1 MVPDLVAARS
11 VVVGTDG
18 SKPAAEALAWAL
30 EEAHRYRL
38 PLHVIAAWSPTRD
51 PQETQWLATMT
62 SVSELKGTLIDELAV
77 AVQAVVERRGHDE
90 VPVSTRVVYEHP
102 AKALIDESGDD
113 RLLVVGSRGRG
124 ATAGLI
130 LGSVSQA
137 CAQYAHGPVVV
148 VRGSASTDGAG
159 RVVVGV
165 DGSPGSLVALR
176 FAAAAAR
183 RRRAPLQVVHVWQ
196 DTDHAA
202 HGRSGPLHESAKAQ
216 ADREWQNILRSTLAV
231 APDVEIISNHVT
243 GYAPSVLLRASEG
256 AALLV
261 VGSRGHGGW
270 AGLMLGS
277 VSLRCITSAACPVAV
292 IRPPA
297 TAQSPAMRTNNW
309 ADGPG

>member
-1 MVPDLVAARS
+1 MAPDLVAARS

-30 EEAHRYRL
+30 EEAHRCRL

-51 PQETQWLATMT
+51 PQETQRLATMT
-62 SVSELKGTLIDELAV
+62 SVSDLKGTLTDELAV
-77 AVQAVVERRGHDE
+77 AVQAVVERRGLHG
-90 VPVSTRVVYEHP
+90 VPVSTRVVYGHP
-102 AKALIDESGDD
+102 AKALIDESGDG

-183 RRRAPLQVVHVWQ
+183 RRGAPLQVVHVWQ

-231 APDVEIISNHVT
+231 APDVEIISKHLP
-243 GYAPSVLLRASEG
+243 GYAQSVLLRASEG

-261 VGSRGHGGW
+261 VGSRGRGGW
-270 AGLMLGS
+270 AGLLLGS
-277 VSLRCITSAACPVAV
+277 VSLRCITLSACPVAV
-292 IRPPA
+292 IRAPP
-297 TAQSPAMRTNNW
+297 TAQDLRDAER
-309 ADGPG
+309 

>member
-1 MVPDLVAARS
+1 LRQGP
-11 VVVGTDG
+11 
-18 SKPAAEALAWAL
+18 
-30 EEAHRYRL
+30 
-38 PLHVIAAWSPTRD
+38 
-51 PQETQWLATMT
+51 
-62 SVSELKGTLIDELAV
+62 
-77 AVQAVVERRGHDE
+77 
-90 VPVSTRVVYEHP
+90 
-102 AKALIDESGDD
+102 
-113 RLLVVGSRGRG
+113 
-124 ATAGLI
+124 TAGLI

-183 RRRAPLQVVHVWQ
+183 RRGAPLKVVHVWQ

-243 GYAPSVLLRASEG
+243 GYAPSVLLKASNLKE
-256 AALLV
+256 
-261 VGSRGHGGW
+261 
-270 AGLMLGS
+270 
-277 VSLRCITSAACPVAV
+277 LRCWWWDRGGTEAGRDSCWDRSPCAA
-292 IRPPA
+292 
-297 TAQSPAMRTNNW
+297 SPQPRAL
-309 ADGPG
+309 